1 MKKKTML
8 LISLIISII
17 SLLYFVFEYYGGVR
31 YIKLH
36 RNTYDEYLQN
46 YTDIQKASH
55 NRVVLC
61 FSTSVDRLQYI
72 DPFINSILDQS
83 VRVDEILLIIPYSDI
98 TNVPEKYKKVLS
110 VHGYNKNYDDNA
122 NLICSVLTEPDANT
136 KIILVEPYV
145 IYPVD
150 FVETMVSESDKNP
163 DNIIYG
169 SESKK
174 VKYGILIKPKFFDDN
189 ISKYECG
196 SSQSCSD
203 CLDKYSNNQSSIV
216 SCGNYYEVYGK

>member
-1 MKKKTML
+1 ML

-36 RNTYDEYLQN
+36 KNNSDDYLQT
-46 YTDIQKASH
+46 YTDIQKASN
-55 NRVVLC
+55 NRVIVC
-61 FSTSVDRLQYI
+61 FSTTLDRIRYT
-72 DPFINSILDQS
+72 DPFINSILDQT
-83 VRVDEILLIIPYSDI
+83 VRVDEILLVIQYSDI
-98 TNVPEKYKKVLS
+98 SNIPEKYKKVLS

-136 KIILVEPYV
+136 KIILVEPNV
-145 IYPVD
+145 VYPVD
-150 FVETMVSESDKNP
+150 FIETMVSESDKNP

-169 SESKK
+169 SPCKK
-174 VKYGILIKPKFFDDN
+174 LKYGILIKPKFFDDN

-196 SSQSCSD
+196 SSQSCSE
-203 CLDKYSNNQSSIV
+203 CLDTYSGSPSSV
-216 SCGNYYEVYGK
+216 VNCGNYYSVYTSP